1 MKVKVT
7 KRFFASVEK
16 KFFNTGDELTEKDT
30 SITRLKQ
37 FISADVASEVEDE
50 KPRARA
56 KKSS

>member
-7 KRFFASVEK
+7 KRFFARVEK